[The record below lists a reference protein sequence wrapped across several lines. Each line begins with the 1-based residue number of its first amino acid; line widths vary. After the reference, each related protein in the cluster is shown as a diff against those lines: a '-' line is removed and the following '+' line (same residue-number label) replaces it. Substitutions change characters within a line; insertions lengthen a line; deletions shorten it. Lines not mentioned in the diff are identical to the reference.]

1 MRNHRLPVGHPSCF
15 ASRRDARMKTLL
27 ERAKEAGVAAE
38 KIHEVLTEPEAVAF
52 ALGLAKP
59 GDLVVIFADDVT
71 QSWKQ
76 VIYWGKP
83 AAEQRPGDLEH
94 A

>member
-1 MRNHRLPVGHPSCF
+1 VARLIAEG
-15 ASRRDARMKTLL
+15 
-27 ERAKEAGVAAE
+27 AKEAGIAAE
-38 KIHEVLTEPEAVAF
+38 KIHEVLTEPEAVSF

-71 QSWKQ
+71 QTWKQ

-83 AAEQRPGDLEH
+83 AADHRAVEVES